1 MQLPIVGGKNLSRQR
16 MTFPT
21 DFAGQLNLVFIAFQQ
36 WQQAQVDS
44 WVPLAESLGQEFAG
58 FAYYEFPTI
67 QPMNILSRT
76 FINEG
81 MRAGIRD
88 QATRERTITLYLNKD
103 RFRDALEIPH
113 EDEIWVM
120 LFDRQGQVLWRANG
134 AFSLEKGEALRA
146 AVSAALQPAGV

>member
-16 MTFPT
+16 MSFPT
-21 DFAGQLNLVFIAFQQ
+21 DFAGQLNLVFIAFQR

-44 WVPLAESLGQEFAG
+44 WVPLAENLSQELDG

-88 QATRERTITLYLNKD
+88 RATRERTVTLYLNKD
-103 RFRDALEIPH
+103 RFRGALDIPH

-120 LFDRQGQVLWRANG
+120 LFDRQGQVLWRARG
-134 AFSLEKGEALRA
+134 AFSPEKEKALRA
-146 AVSAALQPAGV
+146 AVSAARQPARI